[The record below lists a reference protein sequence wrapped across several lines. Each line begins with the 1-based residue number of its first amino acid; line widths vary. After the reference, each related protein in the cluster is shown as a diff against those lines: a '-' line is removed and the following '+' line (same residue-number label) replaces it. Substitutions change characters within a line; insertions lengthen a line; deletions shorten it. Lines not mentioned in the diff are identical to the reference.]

1 MLLAGSNDLPIMQQ
15 EIFGPVVPVMRVS
28 GFDEALRYANQ
39 SAYGLS
45 AYLFTR
51 DFGRIMQFTDA
62 GEFGELYVNRGAG
75 ELAQGFHTGWKN
87 SGMSGEDGK
96 YGLDA
101 YLRKKT
107 VYVRH

>member
-1 MLLAGSNDLPIMQQ
+1 MP
-15 EIFGPVVPVMRVS
+15 
-28 GFDEALRYANQ
+28 
-39 SAYGLS
+39 
-45 AYLFTR
+45 
-51 DFGRIMQFTDA
+51 